1 MLKLNAVAL
10 LESKGYTKY
19 ALFNK
24 LNNIRAV
31 KGEKLLNYTNFQNM
45 INQVNKSV
53 LYQDLDELCEAL
65 ECKISELLTRTQDE
79 TE

>member
-1 MLKLNAVAL
+1 MLQLNALDL
-10 LESKGYTKY
+10 LKTKGFTKY

-24 LNNIRAV
+24 LNNIRAI

-45 INQVNKSV
+45 INQNNKSI

-65 ECKISELLTRTQDE
+65 DCDISDLLTRINDN
-79 TE
+79 